1 MTEDE
6 AKSKWCPFARG
17 LIRSG
22 TNMVAGNR
30 IDNIETD
37 PKATCIGA
45 DCMAWRWTDYEWTG
59 NPSMPERAGGVNGH
73 CGLAGK
79 P

>member
-6 AKSKWCPFARG
+6 AKKRWCPFAR
-17 LIRSG
+17 LY
-22 TNMVAGNR
+22 NMNR
-30 IDNIETD
+30 AHEMVSA
-37 PKATCIGA
+37 PEPEWPAQCACIA
-45 DCMAWRWTDYEWTG
+45 SACMAWRWTDPLYQ
-59 NPSMPERAGGVNGH
+59 NPALAELNKDRNGH